1 MDRTMAEA
9 ERCPVD
15 NWQTDF
21 DHTSPEYAASAPEIW
36 QELRETCPVA
46 HSERFGGTWLP
57 TRHEDISRIAHDT
70 EHFTSRGVIVSAFEP
85 EIPAPVGYAPP
96 ITSDPPFHE
105 IARRLL
111 LPAFSPKAIRPLEA
125 STRAYCSEL
134 LDTVL
139 ADQAALREKL
149 ATSGDPAV
157 FDAAVFDAAEQ
168 YAQHI
173 PVRVIARMLGVPA
186 EDGDRFRG
194 FIHRILELAGQS
206 EEHLEPEDMMVFYI
220 LEQIEARRG
229 ESRDDLIGF
238 LLEAEIDGVP
248 LSDEHVLGTI
258 ALILLAGI
266 DTTWSAIGASIWHLA
281 QHPEQVARLIEQP
294 ELMPFAVE
302 EFLRAF
308 APVTM
313 ARKVAKDIEL
323 GGKQLREGDWVLLP
337 FPSANRD
344 PEFFENPDEVILDR
358 EKNRHAAFGLGIH
371 RCLGSNLARMELT
384 VALEVWL
391 EKIPNFTLEDPESV
405 LWSTGQVRGPR
416 KMPVR
421 ILTAQQDSL
430 LKEQP

>member
-1 MDRTMAEA
+1 MAEV
-9 ERCPVD
+9 ERCPVES
-15 NWQTDF
+15 WQTDF
-21 DHTSPEYAASAPEIW
+21 DHTSADYAAAAPKIW

-46 HSERFGGTWLP
+46 HSDRFGGTWLP
-57 TRHEDISRIAHDT
+57 TRHEDISSIAHDT
-70 EHFTSRGVIVSAFEP
+70 EHFTSRGVIVSKFEP
-85 EIPAPVGYAPP
+85 DVAAPVGYAPP

-125 STRAYCSEL
+125 PTRAYCSQL
-134 LDTVL
+134 IDQIL
-139 ADQAALREKL
+139 AEQSAAGLSDGAK
-149 ATSGDPAV
+149 

-173 PVRVIARMLGVPA
+173 PVRVIADMLGVPV

-206 EEHLEPEDMMVFYI
+206 DEAVAPEDTMIFYI

-229 ESRDDLIGF
+229 EPCEDLIGF
-238 LLEAEIDGVP
+238 LLEAEIDGVK

-281 QHPEQVARLIEQP
+281 QHPEQVHRLIDEP
-294 ELMPFAVE
+294 ALMPFAVE

-313 ARKVAKDIEL
+313 ARKVAKDVEL
-323 GGKQLREGDWVLLP
+323 GGQHLHEGDWVLLP

-371 RCLGSNLARMELT
+371 RCLGSNLARMELR
-384 VALEVWL
+384 VAIEVWL
-391 EKIPNFTLEDPESV
+391 EKIPNFELDNPESV

-421 ILTAQQDSL
+421 IISSQQESS
-430 LKEQP
+430 

>member
-1 MDRTMAEA
+1 MAEV
-9 ERCPVD
+9 ERCPVES
-15 NWQTDF
+15 WQTDF
-21 DHTSPEYAASAPEIW
+21 DHTSADYAAAAPKIW

-46 HSERFGGTWLP
+46 HSDRFGGTWLP
-57 TRHEDISRIAHDT
+57 TRHEDISSIAHDT
-70 EHFTSRGVIVSAFEP
+70 EHFTSRGVIVSKFEP
-85 EIPAPVGYAPP
+85 DVAAPVGYAPP

-125 STRAYCSEL
+125 PTRAYCSQL
-134 LDTVL
+134 IDQIL
-139 ADQAALREKL
+139 AEQSAAGLSDGAK
-149 ATSGDPAV
+149 

-173 PVRVIARMLGVPA
+173 PVRVIADMLGVPV

-206 EEHLEPEDMMVFYI
+206 DEAVAPEDTMVFYI

-229 ESRDDLIGF
+229 EPREDLIGF
-238 LLEAEIDGVP
+238 LLEAEIDGVK

-281 QHPEQVARLIEQP
+281 QHPEQVRRLIDEP

-313 ARKVAKDIEL
+313 ARKVAKDVEL
-323 GGKQLREGDWVLLP
+323 GGQHLHEGDWVLLP

-371 RCLGSNLARMELT
+371 RCLGSNLARMELR
-384 VALEVWL
+384 VAIEVWL
-391 EKIPNFTLEDPESV
+391 EKIPNFELDNPESV

-421 ILTAQQDSL
+421 IISSQQESS
-430 LKEQP
+430 

>member
-1 MDRTMAEA
+1 MAEV
-9 ERCPVD
+9 ERCPVES
-15 NWQTDF
+15 WQTDF
-21 DHTSPEYAASAPEIW
+21 DHTSADYAAAAPKIW

-46 HSERFGGTWLP
+46 HSDRFGGTWLP
-57 TRHEDISRIAHDT
+57 TRHEDISSIAHDT
-70 EHFTSRGVIVSAFEP
+70 EHFTSRGVIVSKFEP
-85 EIPAPVGYAPP
+85 DVAAPVGYAPP

-125 STRAYCSEL
+125 PTRAYCSQL
-134 LDTVL
+134 IDQIL
-139 ADQAALREKL
+139 AEQSAAGLSDGAK
-149 ATSGDPAV
+149 

-173 PVRVIARMLGVPA
+173 PVRVIADMLGVPV

-206 EEHLEPEDMMVFYI
+206 DEAVAPEDTMVFYI

-229 ESRDDLIGF
+229 EPREDLIGF
-238 LLEAEIDGVP
+238 LLEAEIDGVK

-281 QHPEQVARLIEQP
+281 QHPEQVHRLIDEP
-294 ELMPFAVE
+294 ALMPFAVE

-313 ARKVAKDIEL
+313 ARKVAKDVEL
-323 GGKQLREGDWVLLP
+323 GGQHLHEGDWVLLP

-371 RCLGSNLARMELT
+371 RCLGSNLARMELR
-384 VALEVWL
+384 VAIEVWL
-391 EKIPNFTLEDPESV
+391 EKIPNFELDNPESV

-421 ILTAQQDSL
+421 IISSQQESS
-430 LKEQP
+430 